1 MKSTSFLV
9 GALLL
14 AGLLPA
20 QNPTP
25 AEAKKPA
32 QDKPAYAV
40 KAVYPL
46 DTCVVS
52 GEKLDAD
59 AVTVEAGGRTFKL
72 CCDKC
77 SSKLQKDTAT
87 YTKKLDDA
95 IIAQQLPR
103 YPLTTCP
110 VSGEKLGGMGEPA
123 QVVVDGTLVQM
134 CCAKCTKKVT
144 AEAAAMAQKVRDA
157 AFAAQS
163 AKYPLKT
170 CPVSGKELGADAVS
184 TMFGTT
190 LVKTCC
196 AKCVATIEK
205 DPAKYLDKLAPAA
218 TPTKDAAGGKE
229 GKEKE
234 GKKDGGKDG
243 EDCCAEPAGDAKT
256 ACCQDQ
262 KAGEKTA
269 AKSCCCQDSKATKT
283 GEKSECCQDGKAAEK
298 TAEKPGCCEEAKP
311 AGTKTDGKPAEKKT
325 DKPAA
330 KEPEKKIG

>member
-1 MKSTSFLV
+1 MKTTSLLV

-14 AGLLPA
+14 AGFLPA
-20 QNPTP
+20 QNPP
-25 AEAKKPA
+25 AAEAKKPA
-32 QDKPAYAV
+32 QEKPAYAT

-46 DTCVVS
+46 GTCVVS
-52 GEKLDAD
+52 GEALDAD
-59 AVTVEAGGRTFKL
+59 AVTVEVGGRSFKL

-77 SSKLQKDTAT
+77 KTKLEKDTAT
-87 YTKKLDDA
+87 YTKKLDEA

-170 CPVSGKELGADAVS
+170 CPVSGKELGTDAVN

-196 AKCVATIEK
+196 PKCVAAIEK
-205 DPAKYLDKLAPAA
+205 DPAKYLGMLA
-218 TPTKDAAGGKE
+218 TPPAKDAAGNKEGKEGGKE
-229 GKEKE
+229 GKKE
-234 GKKDGGKDG
+234 GKKDG
-243 EDCCAEPAGDAKT
+243 EDCCAEPAS
-256 ACCQDQ
+256 
-262 KAGEKTA
+262 GE
-269 AKSCCCQDSKATKT
+269 
-283 GEKSECCQDGKAAEK
+283 
-298 TAEKPGCCEEAKP
+298 
-311 AGTKTDGKPAEKKT
+311 
-325 DKPAA
+325 
-330 KEPEKKIG
+330 